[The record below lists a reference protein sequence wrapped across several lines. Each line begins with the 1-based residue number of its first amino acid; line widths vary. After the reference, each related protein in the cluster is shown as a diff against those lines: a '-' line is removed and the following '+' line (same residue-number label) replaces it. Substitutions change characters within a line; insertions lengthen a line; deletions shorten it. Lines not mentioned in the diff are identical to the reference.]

1 MRQPGMIEL
10 TLFKNLFAFAIG
22 VDFDDPRPAIG
33 INIGFLS
40 IAISWGRE
48 KGAPL
53 FAFTNHWK
61 SE

>member
-1 MRQPGMIEL
+1 MNEEL
-10 TLFKNLFAFAIG
+10 EQKANQDSSPML
-22 VDFDDPRPAIG
+22 VVS
-33 INIGFLS
+33 IGFLA

-53 FAFTNHWK
+53 FSFYNYWR

>member
-1 MRQPGMIEL
+1 MIEL

-22 VDFDDPRPAIG
+22 VDFGDSRPVLVVS
-33 INIGFLS
+33 IGFLS

-53 FAFTNHWK
+53 FSFYNYWR